1 MGFYK
6 ISEELLNKAFTEKGD
21 VAYLST
27 GSYCLD
33 FFAGVGGMR
42 YNIKDALSL
51 FMRAFYEN
59 KNIAIKIL
67 FYIRDIKAG
76 LGERDLFRYL
86 FNLLVNMY
94 PHIGVQLIKYI
105 PVYGRYDD
113 LLICLDSAIKKDVIK
128 YLKETLDNDILLK
141 KENKS
146 ISLLA
151 KWLPSINTSNENARH
166 LAKILAKEFGLTH
179 EKYRKTLSFL
189 RKGLILENNLR
200 EKDYTF
206 NYETVPGGAM
216 FKYKDAFLRNDLD
229 RYNNYLEEVNSGK
242 AKINTSI
249 IYPYEIIRRLENNAK
264 PNEYFALDAMWKS
277 LDRVKD
283 SSKTIVV
290 RDGSGSML
298 DGNSVSASSVATS
311 LAILFSESL
320 TGEFKDTF
328 ITFSSTPKLIK
339 IKGEMIHEKYN
350 FISSYDDYTT
360 TNIKKVYDLILNVY
374 NSKEFKKEDELDR
387 IIIISDMQFDC
398 LSCSDLSTFE
408 YFTKKFRENNFKL
421 PEVVFWN
428 VRARNI
434 QFPVTNKQGVKL
446 VSGASSKIIDMVVN
460 NKSVDPY
467 EFMLECLEKYKFVDE
482 INL

>member
-6 ISEELLNKAFTEKGD
+6 ISEKLLNKAFTEKGD
-21 VAYLST
+21 AAYLST

-33 FFAGVGGMR
+33 FFACVGGMR

-216 FKYKDAFLRNDLD
+216 F
-229 RYNNYLEEVNSGK
+229 
-242 AKINTSI
+242 
-249 IYPYEIIRRLENNAK
+249 
-264 PNEYFALDAMWKS
+264 
-277 LDRVKD
+277 
-283 SSKTIVV
+283 
-290 RDGSGSML
+290 
-298 DGNSVSASSVATS
+298 
-311 LAILFSESL
+311 
-320 TGEFKDTF
+320 
-328 ITFSSTPKLIK
+328 
-339 IKGEMIHEKYN
+339 
-350 FISSYDDYTT
+350 
-360 TNIKKVYDLILNVY
+360 NIK
-374 NSKEFKKEDELDR
+374 
-387 IIIISDMQFDC
+387 M
-398 LSCSDLSTFE
+398 LS
-408 YFTKKFRENNFKL
+408 
-421 PEVVFWN
+421 
-428 VRARNI
+428 
-434 QFPVTNKQGVKL
+434 
-446 VSGASSKIIDMVVN
+446 
-460 NKSVDPY
+460 
-467 EFMLECLEKYKFVDE
+467 
-482 INL
+482 